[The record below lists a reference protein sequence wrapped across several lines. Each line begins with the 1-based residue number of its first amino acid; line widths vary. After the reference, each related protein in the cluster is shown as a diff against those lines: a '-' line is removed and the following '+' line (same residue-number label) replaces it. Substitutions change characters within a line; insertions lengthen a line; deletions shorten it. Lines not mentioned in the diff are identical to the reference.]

1 MLFAALPA
9 TSIGGNP
16 LGPRFSG
23 LIFGVAL
30 GLMIATHARLQRAL
44 PARSKRM
51 PRAPRGRPVTMM
63 PDLPHRIQPGTG
75 RADLAST
82 LGISQ
87 SGPAASSPP
96 NQYGALVPHRSP
108 TPRSNRPNIVR

>member
-1 MLFAALPA
+1 LPA

-44 PARSKRM
+44 PARARRFRRPPHVRAEAM
-51 PRAPRGRPVTMM
+51 PE
-63 PDLPHRIQPGTG
+63 LPGRIQPGMG
-75 RADLAST
+75 RADLPST
-82 LGISQ
+82 LGM
-87 SGPAASSPP
+87 SSTA
-96 NQYGALVPHRSP
+96 NTGTDSRQYGALVPH
-108 TPRSNRPNIVR
+108 TPQRHRSNRPGIIR